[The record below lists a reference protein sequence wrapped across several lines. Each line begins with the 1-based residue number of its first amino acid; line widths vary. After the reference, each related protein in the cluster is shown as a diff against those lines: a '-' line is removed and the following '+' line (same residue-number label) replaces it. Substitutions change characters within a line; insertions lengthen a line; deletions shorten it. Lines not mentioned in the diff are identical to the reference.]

1 MMRLRKEYVELVAM
15 QRLCNV
21 ATVGPGGAPH
31 VVPVC
36 HVLAG
41 GRVYFGSGRTSL
53 KVRHVRANPAIALS
67 VDVYAEDW
75 GLLKGVLIQ
84 GRAAVI
90 GPGPR
95 FRKIR
100 DLLYRKYPQY
110 PRKAALGERDS
121 VMIEITPARVV
132 AWGFERG

>member
-1 MMRLRKEYVELVAM
+1 MRLRREYVELVAR
-15 QRLCNV
+15 QRTANV
-21 ATVGPGGAPH
+21 ATAGADGTPH

-36 HVLAG
+36 HVLAE
-41 GRVYFGSGRTSL
+41 GRIYFGTGRKST
-53 KVRHVRANPAIALS
+53 KVRHVRANPAAALT

-75 GLLKGVLIQ
+75 SLLKGVMIQ

-90 GPGPR
+90 ERGPR

-110 PRKAALGERDS
+110 PRASALSERDS